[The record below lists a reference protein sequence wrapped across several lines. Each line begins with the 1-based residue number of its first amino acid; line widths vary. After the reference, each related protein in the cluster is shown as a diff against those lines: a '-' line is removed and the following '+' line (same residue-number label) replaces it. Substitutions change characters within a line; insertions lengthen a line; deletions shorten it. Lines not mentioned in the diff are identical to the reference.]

1 MTDSTESSN
10 RPAGRTPA
18 TVDVAALHSASREG
32 RLRAAETC
40 AQLDAR
46 WRQSRQP
53 TVRVEQR
60 TAGST
65 AEEVADLRTRAE
77 VAESR
82 ADNLERA
89 LASNRRI
96 GMAIGILLTRL
107 HCSEEQAFDVL
118 RQESMRRNVKVAE
131 LAEHVVYTGTL

>member
-1 MTDSTESSN
+1 MTDSSESRD
-10 RPAGRTPA
+10 RPADRTPA
-18 TVDVAALHSASREG
+18 TVDVEALRSASREG

-40 AQLDAR
+40 AELDAR
-46 WRQSRQP
+46 RRQSRQP

-131 LAEHVVYTGTL
+131 LAEQVVYTGTL

>member
-1 MTDSTESSN
+1 MTDSSESRD
-10 RPAGRTPA
+10 RPADHTPA
-18 TVDVAALHSASREG
+18 TVDVAALRSASREG
-32 RLRAAETC
+32 RLRAAETS
-40 AQLDAR
+40 AELDAR
-46 WRQSRQP
+46 RQQSRQP

-60 TAGST
+60 TGGST
-65 AEEVADLRTRAE
+65 VEEVADLRTRAE

-131 LAEHVVYTGTL
+131 LAEQVVYTGTL

>member
-1 MTDSTESSN
+1 MTDSSESRD
-10 RPAGRTPA
+10 RPADRTPA
-18 TVDVAALHSASREG
+18 TVDVAALRSASREG
-32 RLRAAETC
+32 RLRAAETS
-40 AQLDAR
+40 ADLDAR
-46 WRQSRQP
+46 RQSRQA

-60 TAGST
+60 TARSA
-65 AEEVADLRTRAE
+65 AEEVADMRTRAE

-131 LAEHVVYTGTL
+131 LAEQVVYTGTL